1 MTTAVI
7 MIKSKNKGSNDES
20 GTSTFIDG
28 KSQPV
33 VNSCLKSFS
42 VSVRDKIPPSFH
54 YLSYLALFSI
64 VSLPLL
70 SLSLLLPVFSPSQA
84 LSVSLSSALLSSS
97 FSFISVSPPPLSHS
111 VSLSLLPQSALL
123 SVWVALLNAAAER
136 ITRSCILPSHRK
148 TTGHI
153 FPFFSPQMD
162 V

>member
-7 MIKSKNKGSNDES
+7 MIKSNSKGSNNEN
-20 GTSTFIDG
+20 GTSTFGDG
-28 KSQPV
+28 KSKPV
-33 VNSCLKSFS
+33 NGCLKSFS
-42 VSVRDKIPPSFH
+42 VSVGDKIAPSFH

-64 VSLPLL
+64 VSLPLPSL
-70 SLSLLLPVFSPSQA
+70 SLSLPNFSSSQA

-136 ITRSCILPSHRK
+136 IARSCILPSHRK
-148 TTGHI
+148 KTGHI
-153 FPFFSPQMD
+153 FPLFSPQMD